1 MAIDQMRVS
10 ARLGS
15 GFGLVLALLLL
26 IAGLGLYGMS
36 MIHAKLE
43 EILHS
48 NVAKTAQVQDMSEA
62 VHVIARIS
70 NTVVLLTD
78 AAAIDAELGKLHHAR
93 DSYHKAHDALEAL
106 GAEADET
113 ALRLSIAAA
122 ARHSLP
128 LTEKVVTL
136 ARANQDAEAL
146 DVLLREAGPAVQHWQ
161 DAMDEYIALQKQ
173 NSLADAADAAASY
186 ARAQQSMLVLSGLA
200 LLVGVAAALLISRS
214 LLRQLG
220 GEPAFAVTVANRIAA
235 GDLTVHI
242 RIKQGDEHSMLH
254 ALESMRESLYNI
266 VAEVR
271 GGTVAIAA
279 ATSEIAHGNQ
289 DLSNRTE
296 EQAGALEETASAMEQ
311 LTAAVQHNNDN
322 AQHANQLAKSASAVA
337 LQGGSVVGQVVETMG
352 AINESSRKIVD
363 IISVI
368 DGIAFQTN
376 ILALNAAVEA
386 ARAGEQG
393 RGFAVVASEVRTLA
407 HRSAAAAKEI
417 KELIGASVERVD
429 TGSKLVEQ
437 AGVTMTEV
445 VASVERVTN
454 IMGDISTAGEQQSAG
469 IEQINQAV
477 TEMDAVTQQNAAL
490 VEEAAAAADALKQQ
504 AAHLEQMVSIF
515 RLDQQAVPAVAAR
528 RTRPTLA
535 LVRA

>member
-1 MAIDQMRVS
+1 MSIDHMRVS
-10 ARLGS
+10 TRLGG

-26 IAGLGLYGMS
+26 IAGVGLYGMS

-43 EILHS
+43 EILHG

-62 VHVIARIS
+62 VHVIARVS
-70 NTVVLLTD
+70 NAVVLLTE
-78 AAAIDAELGKLHHAR
+78 AAAIEAELGKLHHAQ
-93 DSYHKAHDALEAL
+93 DSYNKAHDALEAL
-106 GAEADET
+106 GADAGEN
-113 ALRLSIAAA
+113 ALRQTIATAA
-122 ARHSLP
+122 KQSMP
-128 LTEKVVTL
+128 LTDKVVTL

-146 DVLLREAGPAVQHWQ
+146 DVLLKEAGPAVQHWQ
-161 DAMDEYIALQKQ
+161 DAMDEYIAVQKK
-173 NSLADAADAAASY
+173 NNVEDAADAEAFY
-186 ARAQQSMLVLSGLA
+186 ARARQLMLVLSVLA
-200 LLVGVAAALLISRS
+200 LLAGAGAALLISRS

-220 GEPAFAVTVANRIAA
+220 GEPAFAVKVANRIAA

-254 ALESMRESLYNI
+254 ALESMRASLYKI

-271 GGTVAIAA
+271 GGTVAIAE

-322 AQHANQLAKSASAVA
+322 AQHANELAKSASAVA

-417 KELIGASVERVD
+417 KELIGDSVERVD

-445 VASVERVTN
+445 VDSVARVTS
-454 IMGDISTAGEQQSAG
+454 IMGEISSAGAQQSAG

-477 TEMDAVTQQNAAL
+477 TEMDVVTQQNAAL

-504 AAHLEQMVSIF
+504 AARLEQMVSIF
-515 RLDQQAVPAVAAR
+515 RLDQQAVQVVAERRAR
-528 RTRPTLA
+528 PVLA
-535 LVRA
+535 LARA